1 MGYIESLMARN
12 ENIAFITHQH
22 WIVLL
27 RAFIAN
33 LFLCILIV
41 AVVAGLLIV
50 IVPLLPPLA
59 PGLPVLALLP
69 LVLLL
74 IPFARMGFKI
84 IKWWNESYIITNRRV
99 IQTEGIINKHVID
112 SSLEKV
118 NDVVLNQSAL
128 GRMLGYGDVEI
139 LTASEIGVNRFERIA
154 GPVRFKTEMLN
165 QKEGMGQIDDFGR
178 RADRTLDAPPP
189 TAGDIPEL
197 IAELDE
203 LRRKG
208 LISEE
213 EFAEKRQKLMG
224 RL

>member
-1 MGYIESLMARN
+1 MGYIESLIARN
-12 ENIAFITHQH
+12 ERIAFVTHQH

-33 LFLCILIV
+33 LFLGILII
-41 AVVAGLLIV
+41 AVVVALYILR
-50 IVPLLPPLA
+50 LPPSRFLT
-59 PGLPVLALLP
+59 LFRLLP

-74 IPFARMGFKI
+74 IPFLRMAFKI

-99 IQTEGIINKHVID
+99 IQTEGIFNKHVID

-118 NDVVLNQSAL
+118 NDVVLTQSAL
-128 GRMLGYGDVEI
+128 GRILGYGDVEI
-139 LTASEIGVNRFERIA
+139 LTASEIGVNRFERIS

-165 QKEGMGQIDDFGR
+165 QKEDMGKLDDFGR

-189 TAGDIPEL
+189 SAGDIPEL

-208 LISEE
+208 LISEQ

>member
-1 MGYIESLMARN
+1 MGYGERLLARN
-12 ENIAFITHQH
+12 ERIAFGTHQH

-27 RAFIAN
+27 RSLIAN
-33 LFLCILIV
+33 LFLCVLILAVVV
-41 AVVAGLLIV
+41 AVSILPAILS
-50 IVPLLPPLA
+50 LPPGIPLF
-59 PGLPVLALLP
+59 LKLLP
-69 LVLLL
+69 LVLLV
-74 IPFARMGFKI
+74 IPFARMGI
-84 IKWWNESYIITNRRV
+84 RALNWWNERYIITNRRV
-99 IQTEGIINKHVID
+99 IQTEGVINKHVID

-118 NDVVLNQSAL
+118 NDVVLVQSAL

-165 QKEGMGQIDDFGR
+165 QKEDMGARDDLGR
-178 RADRTLDAPPP
+178 RAERTLDAPPP

-208 LISEE
+208 IISEQ
-213 EFAEKRQKLMG
+213 EFAQKKQELLG
-224 RL
+224 KIR

>member
-1 MGYIESLMARN
+1 MGYIESLIARN
-12 ENIAFITHQH
+12 ERIAFVTHQH

-33 LFLCILIV
+33 LLLCILIV
-41 AVVAGLLIV
+41 AVVAALYIL
-50 IVPLLPPLA
+50 PLPPSRFLT
-59 PGLPVLALLP
+59 LFRLLP

-74 IPFARMGFKI
+74 IPFLRMAFKI

-118 NDVVLNQSAL
+118 NDVVLTQSAL
-128 GRMLGYGDVEI
+128 GRILGYGDVEI

-165 QKEGMGQIDDFGR
+165 QKEDMGKFDDFGR

-189 TAGDIPEL
+189 SVGDIPEL

-208 LISEE
+208 LISEQ

>member
-1 MGYIESLMARN
+1 MGYIESLIARN
-12 ENIAFITHQH
+12 ERIAFVTHQH

-33 LFLCILIV
+33 LLLCILIV
-41 AVVAGLLIV
+41 AVVAALY
-50 IVPLLPPLA
+50 LLP
-59 PGLPVLALLP
+59 LPPSSFLTLFRLLP

-74 IPFARMGFKI
+74 IPFLRMGFKI

-118 NDVVLNQSAL
+118 NDVVLTQSAL
-128 GRMLGYGDVEI
+128 GRILGYGDVEI

-165 QKEGMGQIDDFGR
+165 QKEDMGKLDDFGR
-178 RADRTLDAPPP
+178 RADRTLDAPSP

-208 LISEE
+208 LISEQ

>member
-1 MGYIESLMARN
+1 MGYIEKLMARS
-12 ENIAFITHQH
+12 ESIAFMTHQH

-33 LFLCILIV
+33 LFLCILVV
-41 AVVAGLLIV
+41 AVVVALFIL
-50 IVPLLPPLA
+50 PLSPTLPFLT
-59 PGLPVLALLP
+59 LFRLLP

-74 IPFARMGFKI
+74 IPFLRMGLRI

-99 IQTEGIINKHVID
+99 IKTEGVINKHVID

-118 NDVVLNQSAL
+118 NDVVLTQSAL
-128 GRMLGYGDVEI
+128 GRILGYGDVEI
-139 LTASEIGVNRFERIA
+139 LTASEIGVNRFERIS

-165 QKEGMGQIDDFGR
+165 QKEDMGKLDDFGR

-189 TAGDIPEL
+189 SAGDIPEL

-208 LISEE
+208 LISEQ

>member
-1 MGYIESLMARN
+1 MGYIEKLMARN
-12 ENIAFITHQH
+12 ERIAFLTHQH

-33 LFLCILIV
+33 LFLCILIM
-41 AVVAGLLIV
+41 AVVVALYLLPLPPR
-50 IVPLLPPLA
+50 PLLTLFR
-59 PGLPVLALLP
+59 LLP
-69 LVLLL
+69 LVLLV
-74 IPFARMGFKI
+74 IPFIRMGLKI

-128 GRMLGYGDVEI
+128 GRILGYGDVEI
-139 LTASEIGVNRFERIA
+139 LTASEIGVNRFERIS

-165 QKEGMGQIDDFGR
+165 QKEDMGSLDDFGR
-178 RADRTLDAPPP
+178 RADRTLDAPSP

-208 LISEE
+208 LISEQ